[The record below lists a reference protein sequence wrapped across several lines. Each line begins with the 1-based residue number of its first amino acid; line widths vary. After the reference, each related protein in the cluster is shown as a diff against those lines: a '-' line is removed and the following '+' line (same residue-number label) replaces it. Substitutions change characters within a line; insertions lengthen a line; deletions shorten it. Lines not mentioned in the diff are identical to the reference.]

1 MIIFY
6 FKISCFLDE
15 HLTIPNSAEMEVH
28 SVKSSKQFSDL
39 DSMPKISINMNTTI
53 PNQSIDSV
61 HDSSTRD
68 DLTKNEKKNNGKI
81 TCCMK

>member
-6 FKISCFLDE
+6 FKISCFSDE

-28 SVKSSKQFSDL
+28 SVKGSKQFSDL
-39 DSMPKISINMNTTI
+39 YSMPKIPINTNTTI

-68 DLTKNEKKNNGKI
+68 DIPKNEKKNNGKI